1 MRCQDTERVI
11 VFASHDPRS
20 IDTEESTTLW
30 YQKCA
35 WFDRPNPFYPIV
47 QRQFFYRQEY
57 WMESKGRPEDRETL
71 TDVFLRL
78 GKEHPEIEDYQPMM
92 HSMTV
97 IGAAT
102 EAT

>member
-1 MRCQDTERVI
+1 
-11 VFASHDPRS
+11 
-20 IDTEESTTLW
+20 
-30 YQKCA
+30 
-35 WFDRPNPFYPIV
+35 
-47 QRQFFYRQEY
+47 
-57 WMESKGRPEDRETL
+57 MESKGRPEDRETL